1 MRSNAMQRGVLTLA
15 GVVSALA
22 AGAAVAQMAT
32 GATETSPRVDAIRKA
47 GALRVGVLANAPWLI
62 ENMSGQGEAWSGP
75 AWILAQEYARRLK
88 VKLEP
93 IPVSHETK
101 VPVLASNQVDISITP
116 LAETPER
123 LKVVD
128 FIIYSNTSVCMFGLS
143 SNPKFSAA
151 KSVDDLNKP
160 GVTIAYYTGGG
171 EGGWVKE
178 RFRKAQLRGVAVAG
192 AAPTVAASV
201 GSSLTRI
208 VSGCGGAILR
218 LYGPRWLKPVVV
230 LYIDY
235 MRAIPVLV
243 VIVWTFFALPIAA
256 GLTMPPFAAA
266 LLALTIHLA
275 AYAAEIVR
283 AGIESVRPGQTR
295 AALTLGMSRRQVLR
309 RIILPQASVR
319 MLPAFGSL
327 LSITIKD
334 TAIASVI
341 AVPEL
346 MRQSETLAGQSF
358 QPLEVYTFAMLV
370 YFVLLFPVTRG
381 VDRFYRSV
389 AHLGRS

>member
-1 MRSNAMQRGVLTLA
+1 MEFDFSVIGDHARFLA
-15 GVVSALA
+15 HGIAITIALSVVSGL
-22 AGAAVAQMAT
+22 
-32 GATETSPRVDAIRKA
+32 TS
-47 GALRVGVLANAPWLI
+47 
-62 ENMSGQGEAWSGP
+62 
-75 AWILAQEYARRLK
+75 
-88 VKLEP
+88 
-93 IPVSHETK
+93 
-101 VPVLASNQVDISITP
+101 
-116 LAETPER
+116 
-123 LKVVD
+123 
-128 FIIYSNTSVCMFGLS
+128 
-143 SNPKFSAA
+143 
-151 KSVDDLNKP
+151 
-160 GVTIAYYTGGG
+160 
-171 EGGWVKE
+171 
-178 RFRKAQLRGVAVAG
+178 
-192 AAPTVAASV
+192 
-201 GSSLTRI
+201 I
-208 VSGCGGAILR
+208 VSGLGVAMLR

-230 LYIDY
+230 LYIDS

-295 AALTLGMSRRQVLR
+295 AALR
-309 RIILPQASVR
+309 RIILPQAIVR

-346 MRQSETLAGQSF
+346 MRQSETVAGQSF
-358 QPLEVYTFAMLV
+358 QPIEVYTFAMLV
-370 YFVLLFPVTRG
+370 YFLLLFPVTRG

>member
-1 MRSNAMQRGVLTLA
+1 MEFDFSVIGDHARFLA
-15 GVVSALA
+15 YGIAITVALSVVSGL
-22 AGAAVAQMAT
+22 
-32 GATETSPRVDAIRKA
+32 TS
-47 GALRVGVLANAPWLI
+47 
-62 ENMSGQGEAWSGP
+62 
-75 AWILAQEYARRLK
+75 
-88 VKLEP
+88 
-93 IPVSHETK
+93 
-101 VPVLASNQVDISITP
+101 
-116 LAETPER
+116 
-123 LKVVD
+123 
-128 FIIYSNTSVCMFGLS
+128 
-143 SNPKFSAA
+143 
-151 KSVDDLNKP
+151 
-160 GVTIAYYTGGG
+160 
-171 EGGWVKE
+171 
-178 RFRKAQLRGVAVAG
+178 
-192 AAPTVAASV
+192 
-201 GSSLTRI
+201 I
-208 VSGCGGAILR
+208 VSGFGVAMLR

-230 LYIDY
+230 LYIDS

-266 LLALTIHLA
+266 LLALTIHLV

-309 RIILPQASVR
+309 RIILPQAIVR

-346 MRQSETLAGQSF
+346 MRQSETVAGQSF
-358 QPLEVYTFAMLV
+358 QPIEVYTFAMLV
-370 YFVLLFPVTRG
+370 YFLLLFPVTRG